1 MIRSSYTK
9 LLLKDIII
17 KSLNRKDQTGQQRKE
32 NLDIKPI
39 VVDQKLSKK
48 EPLSCSLL
56 IKVFDDS

>member
-1 MIRSSYTK
+1 M
-9 LLLKDIII
+9 LKDIII

-39 VVDQKLSKK
+39 VVDQKFSKK